1 MRASSCLP
9 ALFLLLSIGTD
20 VSAQRDKEPRRP
32 NLAAGADT
40 NDAHAYYDFAVGVM
54 SDDPQKA
61 ADALYWST
69 RIDPSWADSFYA
81 RRVALLLIDPTR
93 FLRYSS
99 GDTRAQEEAKA
110 IDSLY
115 YRALTINPF
124 VSQRLDRK
132 LFDAILDDMS
142 RRNSAGKGNS
152 GNARF
157 AMELALQRAP
167 AATRARIAYGD
178 GKLDEAITLYTLAIE
193 KNDKSVSLRMDRG
206 RILMEAGRPE
216 GALIDLS
223 GALEELQKTEQ
234 KNLIF
239 VYRSKA
245 LTEHSIAVVQQRLGN
260 IAAAKEEY
268 GRALQED
275 LSYYPAHMQLAF
287 IALDQKDTATALT
300 EMDLATQLRPDDA
313 TAQYLYGYALV
324 RAGKANQAIEHL
336 KKASQLEPL
345 YAAPKLIY
353 ARILQSAD
361 FGQEAIASYREFL
374 SLAARNDPNRAT
386 AESSLAAL
394 VASNPGASRTDQRR

>member
-1 MRASSCLP
+1 
-9 ALFLLLSIGTD
+9 
-20 VSAQRDKEPRRP
+20 
-32 NLAAGADT
+32 
-40 NDAHAYYDFAVGVM
+40 
-54 SDDPQKA
+54 
-61 ADALYWST
+61 
-69 RIDPSWADSFYA
+69 
-81 RRVALLLIDPTR
+81 
-93 FLRYSS
+93 
-99 GDTRAQEEAKA
+99 
-110 IDSLY
+110 
-115 YRALTINPF
+115 
-124 VSQRLDRK
+124 
-132 LFDAILDDMS
+132 
-142 RRNSAGKGNS
+142 
-152 GNARF
+152 
-157 AMELALQRAP
+157 
-167 AATRARIAYGD
+167 
-178 GKLDEAITLYTLAIE
+178 
-193 KNDKSVSLRMDRG
+193 
-206 RILMEAGRPE
+206 MEAGRPE

-260 IAAAKEEY
+260 VAAAKEEY

-336 KKASQLEPL
+336 KKASQIEPL

-394 VASNPGASRTDQRR
+394 VASNPGASRNNQRR